1 LWCAMGKIKI
11 CGLTRIED
19 IEAVNQVLPDYVGFV
34 FAKSK
39 RQVIDIVAENLKSH
53 LNPFIKAVGVFV
65 NDDIEHIVHLCNLK
79 IIDIVQLHGDE
90 SEEYIKKL
98 KKYIHNEIIK
108 AVRVKDLND
117 IKMADEFSSNYLLF
131 DAYHE
136 KQYGG
141 SGITFDWSLISTIT
155 VNKPYFLAGGINLK
169 NILEA
174 QNLCSPYCMD
184 VSSGVETNGFK
195 DKEKII
201 KIVTKIRSV
210 K

>member
-1 LWCAMGKIKI
+1 MSNIKI

-19 IEAVNQVLPDYVGFV
+19 IEAVNEALPDYIGFV

-39 RQVIDIVAENLKSH
+39 RQVSDIVAENLKSH
-53 LNPFIKAVGVFV
+53 LNPFIKVVGVFV

-79 IIDIVQLHGDE
+79 IINMVQLHGDE
-90 SEEYIKKL
+90 NEEYINNL
-98 KKYIHNEIIK
+98 RKYIPNEIIK
-108 AVRVKDLND
+108 AVRVKNFND
-117 IKMADEFSSNYLLF
+117 IKMSDEFSSDYLLF

-141 SGITFDWSLISTIT
+141 NGITFDWSLIPKLT
-155 VNKPYFLAGGINLK
+155 KPYFLAGGINSK

-174 QNLCSPYCMD
+174 QNLCNPYCMD
-184 VSSGVETNGFK
+184 VSSGVETDGFK

>member
-1 LWCAMGKIKI
+1 MSKIKI
-11 CGLTRIED
+11 CGLTRPQD
-19 IEAVNQVLPDYVGFV
+19 IEAVNLILPDYVGFV
-34 FAKSK
+34 FAHSK
-39 RQVIDIVAENLKSH
+39 RQVSDDAAKSLKSH
-53 LNPFIKAVGVFV
+53 LNPFIKAAGVFV
-65 NDDIEHIVHLCNLK
+65 NDDIEHIEHLCNLN

-90 SEEYIKKL
+90 NEEYIKKL
-98 KKYIHNEIIK
+98 RKYIPNKIIK
-108 AVRVKDLND
+108 AVRVRNSND
-117 IKMADEFSSNYLLF
+117 IKMANEFSSDYLLF

-141 SGITFDWSLISTIT
+141 SGITFDWSLISKMSKT
-155 VNKPYFLAGGINLK
+155 YFLAGGINIK
-169 NILEA
+169 NILDA

-184 VSSGVETNGFK
+184 VSSGVETDGLK

>member
-1 LWCAMGKIKI
+1 MSKIKI

-19 IEAVNQVLPDYVGFV
+19 IEAVNQALPDYVGFV

-39 RQVIDIVAENLKSH
+39 RHVNDNVAENLKSH

-65 NDDIEHIVHLCNLK
+65 NDDIEHIAHLCNLK
-79 IIDIVQLHGDE
+79 IIDMVQLHGDE
-90 SEEYIKKL
+90 NEEYINNL
-98 KKYIHNEIIK
+98 RKYIPNEIIK
-108 AVRVKDLND
+108 AVRVKKFND
-117 IKMADEFSSNYLLF
+117 IKMADEFLSDYLLF

-141 SGITFDWSLISTIT
+141 NGITFDWSLISKL
-155 VNKPYFLAGGINLK
+155 NKPYFLAGGINSK

-174 QNLCSPYCMD
+174 QNLCNPYCMD
-184 VSSGVETNGFK
+184 VSSGVETNGLK

>member
-1 LWCAMGKIKI
+1 MSNIKI

-19 IEAVNQVLPDYVGFV
+19 IEVVNEALPDFVGFV

-39 RQVIDIVAENLKSH
+39 RQVNDIVAENLKLY

-65 NDDIEHIVHLCNLK
+65 NDDIEHIAHLCNLN

-98 KKYIHNEIIK
+98 KRYIHNEIIK

-117 IKMADEFSSNYLLF
+117 IKMANKFSSDYLLF

-141 SGITFDWSLISTIT
+141 NGITFDWSLISTIT
-155 VNKPYFLAGGINLK
+155 VNKPYFLAGGINLN

-174 QNLCSPYCMD
+174 QNLCRPYCMD
-184 VSSGVETNGFK
+184 VSSGVETDGLK

>member
-1 LWCAMGKIKI
+1 MSKIKI

-19 IEAVNQVLPDYVGFV
+19 IEAVNEALPDFVGFV

-39 RQVIDIVAENLKSH
+39 RQVSDIVAENLKSH

-79 IIDIVQLHGDE
+79 IIDMVQLHGDE
-90 SEEYIKKL
+90 SEEYIKNL
-98 KKYIHNEIIK
+98 RKYIPNEIIK
-108 AVRVKDLND
+108 AVRVKKFND
-117 IKMADEFSSNYLLF
+117 IKMADEFSSDYLLF

-155 VNKPYFLAGGINLK
+155 VNKPYFLAGGINSK
-169 NILEA
+169 NILVA